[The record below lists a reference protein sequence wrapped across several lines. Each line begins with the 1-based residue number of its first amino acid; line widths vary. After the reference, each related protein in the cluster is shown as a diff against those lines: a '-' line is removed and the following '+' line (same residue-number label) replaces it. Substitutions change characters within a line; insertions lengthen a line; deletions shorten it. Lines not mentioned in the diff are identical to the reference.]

1 MRIRSYGLGRC
12 RSFLALII
20 LVGVI
25 VEDGINDSGRDVI
38 SKTMVT
44 SVIQYT
50 RLIFWLKLVLGL
62 SAAFLFLVIFV
73 FSQAEKVDPS
83 FKVITK
89 DVRIGLKYQARDAH
103 IIGNTSDGG
112 TFDFHAK
119 ALNPSHHNERTVI
132 LSRPLGK
139 IAFSGDLSFNF
150 SSDFASLNLDEKNI
164 LFNGN
169 MSLKNSLGTIIKTE
183 ELIADFEKKL
193 LVGPKKISVETE
205 FGHFV
210 SGGMEY
216 SFSSNIDENIFFTN
230 GVDFEIYVD

>member
-1 MRIRSYGLGRC
+1 
-12 RSFLALII
+12 
-20 LVGVI
+20 
-25 VEDGINDSGRDVI
+25 
-38 SKTMVT
+38 MVT
-44 SVIQYT
+44 IAIQYT
-50 RLIFWLKLVLGL
+50 RLVFLLKLILAL
-62 SAAFLFLVIFV
+62 SAGFLFLVIFV
-73 FSQAEKVDPS
+73 FSYSKKVDSS

-139 IAFSGDLSFNF
+139 IAFSSNQIFNF
-150 SSDFASLNLDEKNI
+150 SSDFASLNFDEKNI

-169 MSLKNSLGTIIKTE
+169 LVLKNSLGTSIKTE

-193 LVGPKKISVETE
+193 LIGPKKISVETE
-205 FGHFV
+205 FGNFV
-210 SGGMEY
+210 CGGMEY
-216 SFSSNIDENIFFTN
+216 SFSSDIDENIFFTN
-230 GVDFEIYVD
+230 GVSFETYVD